1 MVLAAV
7 RFPLPMAASRQAAD
21 VVVIGG
27 GCMGAS
33 IAWHLARK
41 GADVVLLEREHI
53 GAGATGHSGALLRR
67 HYEHPVGIRL
77 ANESLGVFE
86 SFARH
91 TGRRARF
98 VRVGFTTGARE
109 KDVPALER
117 LLAVQRKHGVAA
129 KLVAVDELRALEPG
143 MDVSDLAAGV
153 YDERAG
159 YADPV
164 ATALGFAGAA
174 ADAGAE
180 IREGVGVLEL
190 LAAKKRMVGVRT
202 KAATV
207 LADRVVVAAGNWTPG
222 LLATV
227 GVRVPVRFV
236 RGEIAFL
243 RRPPGVRAPRLHFDY
258 YNNTYSRPEG
268 TRDALVG
275 YMATDRRTARPR
287 PVPFD
292 ATLRESTAKDLRA
305 RLAAR
310 FPAFRRSHLR
320 GGYAGLYDVTPDR
333 YPILGPVGPAG
344 LFVAVGFSGHGFKLS
359 PAVGRLMADAVFGTA
374 KDPDLAALAP
384 SRFAERRP
392 LKPAAPFPAHGQRL
406 P

>member
-1 MVLAAV
+1 VRAAK
-7 RFPLPMAASRQAAD
+7 RKGAD
-21 VVVIGG
+21 VVVVGG

-41 GADVVLLEREHI
+41 GTDVVLLERDHV

-91 TGRRARF
+91 TGRRAGF

-109 KDVPALER
+109 KDVPALQR
-117 LLAVQRKHGVAA
+117 LLAVQREQGVAA
-129 KLVAVDELRALEPG
+129 KLLAVDELRALEPQ
-143 MDVSDLAAGV
+143 MDVSDLAVGV
-153 YDERAG
+153 YDEREG

-180 IREGVGVLEL
+180 IHEGVDVIEL

-202 KAATV
+202 KAATI

-222 LLATV
+222 LLDAV

-268 TRDALVG
+268 AHDSLVG
-275 YMATDRRTARPR
+275 YMATDPRTARTK

-292 ATLRESTAKDLRA
+292 ETLRASTAKDLKA
-305 RLAAR
+305 RLTAR

-333 YPILGPVGPAG
+333 YPILGPLGPVG

-359 PAVGRLMADAVFGTA
+359 PAVGRLMADAVLGTGR
-374 KDPDLAALAP
+374 DPDLAALAS
-384 SRFAERRP
+384 SRFTHRRM
-392 LKPAAPFPAHGQRL
+392 LRPAVRFPAHGRRL